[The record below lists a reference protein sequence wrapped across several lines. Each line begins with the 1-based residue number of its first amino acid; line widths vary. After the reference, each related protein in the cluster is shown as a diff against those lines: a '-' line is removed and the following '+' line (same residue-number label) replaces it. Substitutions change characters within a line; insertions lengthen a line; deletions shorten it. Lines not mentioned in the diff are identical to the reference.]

1 MRMFNKNLNT
11 ILSGFDKVIKDLDSF
26 LYKTSEDVLKTQDKI
41 DILSRENI
49 ERVKDADK
57 AVEIRQNL
65 SALLGE

>member
-1 MRMFNKNLNT
+1 MFNKNLNT